1 MSPTA
6 TKPSTAKN
14 TSSTG
19 KASTAKS
26 APKKP
31 SKPKLDNTAPRSGSV
46 LSIDSAGYHKIAYQD
61 WGDEKSEETVF
72 CVHGLTRN
80 SHDFDRLASRLAEKR
95 RVICPD
101 TVGRGKSDWLA
112 DHDDYQISQ
121 YNLDLTVLAAKFS
134 CEKFDLIGTS
144 LGGMMGMILAS
155 MENSPIRRLVIN
167 DIAPEVPH
175 SAMTRLGRYLHTD
188 PYFEDL
194 DNVEKYLR
202 KTLAPFHP
210 MTDDD
215 WKRIAIT
222 SSWEADGGYRLAF
235 DPNISN
241 NYRRYWLLVFFNLWK
256 YWSKIKCPVLILRGK
271 KSDFLTES
279 LLEKMRAKLP
289 HADLIEFDEAG
300 HTPTLNAPEQIDPI
314 LDWLD
319 KN

>member
-1 MSPTA
+1 M
-6 TKPSTAKN
+6 
-14 TSSTG
+14 SSTV
-19 KASTAKS
+19 KSSTAKS
-26 APKKP
+26 SRIGDKP
-31 SKPKLDNTAPRSGSV
+31 QTKPEFKNAAKDKLDKTAPRKGSV
-46 LSIDSAGYHKIAYQD
+46 LSIDSEGYHKVAYQD

-72 CVHGLTRN
+72 CIHGLTRN

-101 TVGRGKSDWLA
+101 TVGRGESDWLS
-112 DHDDYQISQ
+112 DHSDYQISQ
-121 YNLDLTVLAAKFS
+121 YNLDFTVLAAKFP
-134 CEKFDLIGTS
+134 CEKFDIIGTS

-155 MENSPIRRLVIN
+155 MENSPVRRLVIN

-194 DNVEKYLR
+194 ESVETYLR
-202 KTLAPFHP
+202 KTLSPFHP
-210 MTDDD
+210 MTDKD

-222 SSWEADGGYRLAF
+222 SSREDNSGYRLAF
-235 DPNISN
+235 DPDISN
-241 NYRRYWLLVFFNLWK
+241 NYSRYWLLVFFNLWK

-271 KSDFLTES
+271 ESDFLTEG
-279 LLEKMRAKLP
+279 LLEKMLSRVP
-289 HADLIEFDEAG
+289 HADLIEFDDAG

-314 LDWLD
+314 LEWLD